1 MATVKLGYAL
11 SSEEHTPNDLVRH
24 ARLAEQAGFTFA
36 LISDHF
42 HPWVDAQG
50 HSPFVWSV
58 LGAIAQATERLE
70 LGTGV
75 TCPTIRMH
83 PAIVAHAAA
92 TVAAMMPGR
101 FFLGLGTG
109 ENLNEHILGDRW
121 PPHDIRLDMLE
132 EAVEVIR
139 LLWRGGSQ
147 SHHGKYYT
155 VENAR
160 LYTLPEQL
168 PRVVVAA
175 AGPRAAE
182 AAGRFGDGLCS
193 TAPEAKVVE
202 EYTKAGGKGPRYG
215 QITVCWAASEAEA
228 RRTALKIW
236 PNAALG
242 GELSQELPTPAHF
255 EQATS
260 SATEAQVAESVI
272 CGPDPQRHRDSIKQ
286 FIDAG
291 FDHIYIHQVGPDQA
305 GFINFYQREI
315 LPQIRRA
322 QAPLNENYVMLN
334 GVKNL
339 IGSR

>member
-1 MATVKLGYAL
+1 MATVKLGYAM
-11 SSEEHTPNDLVRH
+11 SSEEHAPNDLVHH
-24 ARLAEQAGFTFA
+24 AQLAEEAGFEFA

-50 HSPFVWSV
+50 HGPFVWSV
-58 LGAIAQATERLE
+58 IGAIAHATERLE

-75 TCPTIRMH
+75 TCPTIRIH
-83 PAIVAHAAA
+83 PAIIAQAAA
-92 TVAAMMPGR
+92 TVASMMPGR
-101 FFLGLGTG
+101 FFLGVGTG

-121 PPHDIRLDMLE
+121 PPHDIRLEMLE

-139 LLWRGGSQ
+139 LLWQGGSQ

-168 PRVVVAA
+168 PRIVVAA
-175 AGPRAAE
+175 AGPRAAK

-193 TAPEAKVVE
+193 TAPEAKIIK
-202 EYTKAGGKGPRYG
+202 EYTSAGGKGPRYG
-215 QITVCWAASEAEA
+215 QLTVCWAASEAEA
-228 RRTALKIW
+228 KRTARKIW

-260 SATEAQVAESVI
+260 STTEEQVAESVI
-272 CGPDPQRHRDSIKQ
+272 CGPDPQRHAASIKQ
-286 FIDAG
+286 YIDAG
-291 FDHIYIHQVGPDQA
+291 FDHIYVHQVGPDQA

-315 LPQIRRA
+315 LPQF
-322 QAPLNENYVMLN
+322 
-334 GVKNL
+334 
-339 IGSR
+339 S